1 VQNIA
6 VTVFSCLR
14 KQNGKNLPYFDKAT
28 KLALTAKLSSI
39 GSSGGMTLVM
49 MSTQSNNS
57 LLFFKSLSIPV
68 GALQHQERK
77 ETVPARTLT
86 QTYQLAAIAKI
97 NKHPIK
103 RKLSILF
110 VDTLSVLN
118 IMVRTSC
125 PCAVPNPVRSTTPR
139 HPPSGVLIGAFSP
152 ALAALPV
159 PAWRTLVLLKRMAPL
174 C

>member
-1 VQNIA
+1 
-6 VTVFSCLR
+6 
-14 KQNGKNLPYFDKAT
+14 
-28 KLALTAKLSSI
+28 
-39 GSSGGMTLVM
+39 M
-49 MSTQSNNS
+49 MSMQSNNS

-110 VDTLSVLN
+110 ADTLSVLN
-118 IMVRTSC
+118 ILVAAPAPSRTR
-125 PCAVPNPVRSTTPR
+125 PQHNPKTFPVGRVDRGLQPRTGCAPGASLEDLGAAEEDGTI
-139 HPPSGVLIGAFSP
+139 VLTVDVQVIF
-152 ALAALPV
+152 ALEELDGLFEKGGGFA
-159 PAWRTLVLLKRMAPL
+159 
-174 C
+174 